1 MTQEITSKKDQA
13 TIKASFQQKSAG
25 VSLFIIGVLAV
36 YFFANAWPMRTAG
49 QANPAIPDGFVSL
62 VLLTLGPVIVAE
74 IVLQVV
80 LVIGQGSAPEPTTQE
95 QLASLKANKVPYG
108 VLIAGALA
116 VVSLYA
122 FGFSA
127 FYMAIAA
134 MLALFLAEII
144 RFASQLVFTRQVS

>member
-1 MTQEITSKKDQA
+1 MTQETTSQQERE

-25 VSLFIIGVLAV
+25 VSLLIIGVLAM
-36 YFFANAWPMRTAG
+36 YFFANAWPMRTVG
-49 QANPAIPDGFVSL
+49 QENPTIPDGFLSL
-62 VLLTLGPVIVAE
+62 VLITLGLVIVGE

-95 QLASLKANKVPYG
+95 QLASLKANRVPYG
-108 VLIAGALA
+108 VLITGALA

-122 FGFSA
+122 FGFSP
-127 FYMAIAA
+127 FYMANAA

-144 RFASQLVFTRQVS
+144 RFASQLFSTRQDS